1 LVLRIT
7 VMTKRRS
14 NLDPFFEMICSPRS
28 GCRRRS
34 DEETK
39 RMVRLNGRVDNI
51 RRNIGG
57 PLALPVDEIDV
68 S

>member
-1 LVLRIT
+1 
-7 VMTKRRS
+7 
-14 NLDPFFEMICSPRS
+14 
-28 GCRRRS
+28 
-34 DEETK
+34 
-39 RMVRLNGRVDNI
+39 MVRLNGRVDNI